1 MAEQWG
7 ETWRKGQG
15 AGVGRGFGSSE
26 QPLLTTINLSPQ
38 AYFNI
43 LIASVAILLL
53 NVSSA
58 IKYEKGRLNSHTL
71 IASESLG
78 ELLVENTD
86 VQFPPQTFPL
96 NDTLWGP
103 GAAHHPYET

>member
-1 MAEQWG
+1 MAERWG
-7 ETWRKGQG
+7 EIWRKGQG

-26 QPLLTTINLSPQ
+26 LSPQ
-38 AYFNI
+38 VYFNI
-43 LIASVAILLL
+43 LIAIVAILPL

-58 IKYEKGRLNSHTL
+58 IKYEKGRFNSHTL
-71 IASESLG
+71 IASESLE

-86 VQFPPQTFPL
+86 VHFPPQTFPL

-103 GAAHHPYET
+103 GAAHYAYET

>member
-1 MAEQWG
+1 MAERWG
-7 ETWRKGQG
+7 EIWRKGQG

-26 QPLLTTINLSPQ
+26 LSPQ
-38 AYFNI
+38 VYFNI
-43 LIASVAILLL
+43 LIAIVAILPL

-58 IKYEKGRLNSHTL
+58 IKYEKGRFNSHTL

-86 VQFPPQTFPL
+86 VHFPPQTFPL

-103 GAAHHPYET
+103 GAAHYAYET